1 MIWEYRGPEF
11 RGEYQAEHDVLFDAI
26 RNDTPHN
33 ETERCAYST
42 MVGILGRLVCESGQ
56 RITWEE
62 AFNSDKSLADI
73 DSLVSLDSP
82 APVQPDANGD
92 YPLPIPGQTVVL

>member
-1 MIWEYRGPEF
+1 
-11 RGEYQAEHDVLFDAI
+11 
-26 RNDTPHN
+26 
-33 ETERCAYST
+33 
-42 MVGILGRLVCESGQ
+42 LVVESGQ

-62 AFNSDKSLADI
+62 AFNSNKSLADI

-92 YPLPIPGQTVVL
+92 YPFAIPGQTEVL